1 MFKQLIVLFLLANL
15 SLAQNKEGE
24 PFIIGK
30 KYTMTSKVL
39 NEERTYWVNLP
50 TSYNDPNFSPQKYPV
65 MYVLDGKSVF
75 FPLVGVVN
83 FMSGRESVNFQIPEM
98 IVVGIDTENRIH
110 DLTPNP
116 TTKGIDGTEP
126 TTEAGKLMFKGS
138 GGGELFLE
146 FLTKEL
152 FPSIETNY
160 RTVPY
165 RVYVGHSLG
174 GLTSTYTLLHH
185 AGIFDS
191 YLAIDPSLWW
201 DASKYPNEAHKV
213 LQNYETK
220 KIQRYYVTV
229 IDSMYAPGQSYHL
242 NAIHKMSNQLAKYAP
257 ENLQWKL
264 QVIPKTDHSSIPL
277 LSWYEG
283 LQFIFEG
290 YDMNHYSLMQNPDLI
305 EKQFDELAKKI
316 GLRMSPP
323 ETIFEILAHYLTA
336 PNRFPDAQ
344 KSLKVI
350 NMGLKYHP
358 ESSNLHDKLGAAYLL
373 NKNIPKA
380 IESYQKALKLN
391 PANEI
396 AKKRIED
403 LTKQT
408 KN

>member
-1 MFKQLIVLFLLANL
+1 MFKQLFVLFFLANL
-15 SLAQNKEGE
+15 SFAQNKESE
-24 PFIIGK
+24 PFVIGK
-30 KYTMTSKVL
+30 KYTMASKVL

-98 IVVGIDTENRIH
+98 IVVGIDTENRIR

-116 TTKGIDGTEP
+116 TTKGVDGKEP

-152 FPSIETNY
+152 FPTIEANY

-185 AGIFDS
+185 AGIFNS

-201 DASKYPNEAHKV
+201 DASKYPNEAPNA
-213 LQNYETK
+213 LQNYGTNK
-220 KIQRYYVTV
+220 LQRYYVSV
-229 IDSMYAPGQSYHL
+229 VDSSQAIGQSTHL
-242 NAIHKMSNQLAKYAP
+242 NAIHLMGKQLTKYAP
-257 ENLQWKL
+257 PNLQWKL
-264 QVIPKTDHSSIPL
+264 QVVPKTDHSSIPL

-290 YDMNHYSLMQNPDLI
+290 YDMNHFSLMQNPDLI
-305 EKQFDELAKKI
+305 EKQFDELEKKI

-336 PNRFPDAQ
+336 PNRYPDAQ

-358 ESSNLHDKLGAAYLL
+358 ESSNLHEKLGVAYLL
-373 NKNIPKA
+373 NENKSKA
-380 IESYQKALKLN
+380 IESFQKALKLN

-396 AKKRIED
+396 AKKRLAE
-403 LTKQT
+403 LTK
-408 KN
+408 